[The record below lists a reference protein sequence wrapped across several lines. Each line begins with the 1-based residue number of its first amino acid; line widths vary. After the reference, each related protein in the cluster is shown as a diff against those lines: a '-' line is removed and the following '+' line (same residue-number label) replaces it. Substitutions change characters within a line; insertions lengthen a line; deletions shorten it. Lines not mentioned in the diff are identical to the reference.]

1 MSVTSAFRL
10 HDAVLSVSAAARNM
24 PLPKKRIAEDNV
36 LWRELVLCI
45 LSSQEKYEAAKAMCF
60 RLESALKSWATPTKN
75 TIRRRELT
83 IHRILAEPIR
93 YEYAG
98 VARTRR
104 IRFHRRKAEHI
115 CRTMSEFIVN
125 GTTFDQ
131 LVWGHESVQNARAD
145 IIKHCHG
152 IGPKQASMFLRNVG
166 WRHNLAVLDKHV
178 LDFMHIMGLAGS
190 GKSIST
196 LNEYQRLESAL
207 QHYADSYSVEMY
219 YLDIAIWVTMRTAR
233 HVQA

>member
-1 MSVTSAFRL
+1 MTSAFRL
-10 HDAVLSVSAAARNM
+10 HDAVLSVTEAARSM
-24 PLPKKRIAEDNV
+24 PLPKKRIAEENV

-60 RLESALKSWATPTKN
+60 RLEGALESWSTPTKN
-75 TIRRRELT
+75 SLRNRERT
-83 IHRILAEPIR
+83 VHRVLSEPIR

-115 CRTMSEFIVN
+115 CRTMSEFVRN
-125 GTTFDQ
+125 RTTFDQ
-131 LVWGHESVQNARAD
+131 LVWDHDSIQSARAALID
-145 IIKHCHG
+145 NCYG

-166 WRHNLAVLDKHV
+166 WRHDLAVLDKHI
-178 LDFMHIMGLAGS
+178 LDFMQIMGIATS
-190 GKSIST
+190 SRSIST
-196 LNEYQRLESAL
+196 LKEYQRLENAL
-207 QHYADSYSVEMY
+207 QQYAASYSVEMY